1 MSTVGRMRTSREVS
15 DVENGFL
22 VRLLSIHFNDLVPFT
37 VWNLQPRGHR
47 GSARHGATGPALLP
61 TASTTGDEQ
70 GVEADG
76 ARKGSH
82 RRLSTVR
89 AWESPSSHLPLRESP
104 QGLDARPSQACLVCI
119 LLSAPAAVGALPR
132 KERLRSPSLGSPA
145 GGHGVFLITVT
156 RPQR

>member
-1 MSTVGRMRTSREVS
+1 MSTVGRMRISREVS
-15 DVENGFL
+15 EVENGFL

-37 VWNLQPRGHR
+37 VWNLQPRRHR

-61 TASTTGDEQ
+61 TVSSTGDEQ

-82 RRLSTVR
+82 QRLSTVH
-89 AWESPSSHLPLRESP
+89 AWESPPSHLPLPESP
-104 QGLDARPSQACLVCI
+104 QGLDARPSQTCLVCI
-119 LLSAPAAVGALPR
+119 LFSAPAAVGALPR
-132 KERLRSPSLGSPA
+132 KERLRSPSLGSPP
-145 GGHGVFLITVT
+145 GGHAVFLITVT